1 MLTTGDFKRGLRIL
15 FDGGPYAVEDF
26 TVQSPSARGAATLV
40 KARLRHVVSGTVR
53 DCTFK
58 SGEKF
63 DEPDVAYRQVQYLYG
78 DGEVCHFMDLQ
89 SYEQFTLP
97 VAQLGDLAAWLI
109 ENMELSAVVFNG
121 EAVGVSLPSFVE
133 ATVDMVGAGSRGDTA
148 SGKNL
153 KEATLTNGRML
164 KVPLFVEAGERI
176 LVDTRTWE
184 FARRAPK

>member
-1 MLTTGDFKRGLRIL
+1 MLTTGDFKRGLRVL
-15 FDGGPYAVEDF
+15 FDGEPYVVEDF

-40 KARLRHVVSGTVR
+40 KARLRNIVTGTIR
-53 DCTFK
+53 DCAFK

-63 DEPDVAYRQVQYLYG
+63 DEPDVAYRQVQFLYG
-78 DGEVCHFMDLQ
+78 DGEACHFMDLQ

-97 VAQLGDLAAWLI
+97 VAQLEDTAPWLT
-109 ENMELSAVVFNG
+109 ENMELSAVVWNG

-133 ATVDMVGAGSRGDTA
+133 AAVDMVGAGSRGDTA

-153 KEATLTNGRML
+153 KEATLTNGRTL
-164 KVPLFVEAGERI
+164 KVPLFIETGEKV

-184 FARRAPK
+184 FSRRAPK